1 MSLDCDKTE
10 LNEPEENQGAST
22 SVPNDVSQDCY
33 KAESNEP
40 EGNQGT
46 SAPVRDVA
54 NEEMEITQKEETE
67 QVQNLKENMVYE
79 DGIQGQKRPLSTDSE
94 ANVETP
100 QRRQRYKPVPILELA
115 RATSKSSSK
124 NQPANSNT

>member
-46 SAPVRDVA
+46 SAPVPDVA
-54 NEEMEITQKEETE
+54 DEEMEITQKEETE
-67 QVQNLKENMVYE
+67 QVQNLKENE

-100 QRRQRYKPVPILELA
+100 QHRQRYKPVPILEVA
-115 RATSKSSSK
+115 RATSKSSGK